1 MASPTRKKRRIDP
14 SLLTMFGILALVVAV
29 VLVREGMD
37 GVVEERFGG
46 TVTFTSKSGDT
57 IFVVRLPIAGVLT

>member
-1 MASPTRKKRRIDP
+1 
-14 SLLTMFGILALVVAV
+14 MFGILALVVAV